1 MAVRPAKPPARKPP
15 PVSGEAVG
23 DDGSGAG
30 SSSTSLPRWAYY
42 VYVVRAAVALA
53 LGVAVLLAG
62 SGLARLATFVAVY
75 WIAAAL
81 ITLRWVG
88 ANRGARGSRIGMLAG
103 ATALAAGVALALRG
117 PLSGQFS
124 TGALLDFFGFT
135 AIVTGG
141 LRLSGLLHDD
151 QLARDRPRR
160 RYRLVA
166 GSLDVLL
173 GAVLLVAD
181 ERTATEIRIV
191 VGVWA
196 LSTGTL
202 LLLDGLMLRRLA
214 RQR

>member
-1 MAVRPAKPPARKPP
+1 MTEAIVRSEQPPS
-15 PVSGEAVG
+15 VSGG
-23 DDGSGAG
+23 GSGAG
-30 SSSTSLPRWAYY
+30 SSSTSLPRWAFY
-42 VYVVRAAVALA
+42 VYVARAAVALA

-62 SGLARLATFVAVY
+62 SGLARLGTFVAVY

-81 ITLRWVG
+81 ITLRWVA
-88 ANRGARGSRIGMLAG
+88 ANREAKGSRIAMLAG
-103 ATALAAGVALALRG
+103 VTALAAGVALALHG

-124 TGALLDFFGFT
+124 EGALLDFFGLT
-135 AIVTGG
+135 AIVTGA

-166 GSLDVLL
+166 GSLDVALGVALL
-173 GAVLLVAD
+173 LAEG
-181 ERTATEIRIV
+181 RTATEIRIV

-202 LLLDGLMLRRLA
+202 LLLDGLMLRRLGS
-214 RQR
+214 RR